1 MTRSPLN
8 LLSALAVSLSALA
21 FVLWIASLD
30 VGPSSVFGD
39 DGGAGARAPAPIST
53 ASR

>member
-1 MTRSPLN
+1 MARSPLN
-8 LLSALAVSLSALA
+8 LLSTLVVSVSALA

-30 VGPSSVFGD
+30 VGASSVFGD
-39 DGGAGARAPAPIST
+39 DGGAGDRTAAPIPA